1 MIAMSDAVIL
11 FVSAG
16 VLGSGIYQW
25 QQSIEQPK
33 LASQN
38 NISVQATSVVSN
50 TVQNSAPSISS
61 PSMDATTQYGAA
73 TGSQGNLMGRPVN
86 AAPASVERKPVSM
99 NDGTAVNGPVNESVN
114 ESVIKSV
121 NGPVKNASTAA
132 QPALYGLHR
141 VESGD
146 SLSVLSNRFGTTVS
160 ELKSINSISGSQ
172 INIGQELY
180 YPLPAN

>member
-1 MIAMSDAVIL
+1 MSDAVIL

-114 ESVIKSV
+114 
-121 NGPVKNASTAA
+121 GPVKNASTAA

-146 SLSVLSNRFGTTVS
+146 SLSVLANRFGTTVS